1 MRGGAFGV
9 VALVGDIEAGFV
21 KPGSIVVGGGV
32 APPHRG
38 CAAQPVGFAAGPSG
52 LTGGEE
58 QPAAGPQPAGD
69 PEEQPGLFIE
79 GHVNDGVE
87 KDDRVQ
93 GGRLELRGGG
103 VGAVE
108 AGAGDE
114 APGPFYLPVADVDP
128 GDLVAGGC
136 QVPVQGDAAAAAQV
150 EQGGRGWQSLEQLS
164 EPACVGGRAVVIP
177 SVSLGQRVVAAP
189 APGS

>member
-1 MRGGAFGV
+1 MRVIVSRAGLYWAGSLAAGPEEGVRGGAFGV

-69 PEEQPGLFIE
+69 PEEQPGL
-79 GHVNDGVE
+79 
-87 KDDRVQ
+87 
-93 GGRLELRGGG
+93 L
-103 VGAVE
+103 
-108 AGAGDE
+108 
-114 APGPFYLPVADVDP
+114 
-128 GDLVAGGC
+128 
-136 QVPVQGDAAAAAQV
+136 
-150 EQGGRGWQSLEQLS
+150 
-164 EPACVGGRAVVIP
+164 
-177 SVSLGQRVVAAP
+177 
-189 APGS
+189 